1 MRTQQ
6 ESQFTTHD
14 GTSLFYRFW
23 PAQGGST
30 DKAVV
35 LFHRGHEHS
44 GRVAHLAD
52 ELGLPDF
59 AIFAWDA
66 RGNGRSP
73 GVRGYSPSLT
83 VSVKDVDTFVKHFS
97 AAHGIPIGNI
107 AVVEQSVGAVLVA
120 AWAHDYAP
128 RVRCLVLASPAFKV
142 KLYVPLARTGLRLM
156 HALVGNFFVN
166 SYVKAKFLTHDPQR
180 IASYESDPLIARPI
194 SVNILLALH
203 DTAERIVAVA
213 QAITLPTQLLVSGN
227 DWVVHRKPQDVFFAR
242 LGSPIK
248 ERHVL
253 AGFYH
258 DTLGEL
264 NRKLAVDKVRD
275 FITRMFAQAPRQ
287 VSLLDA
293 HRSGYTCDEQ
303 RVLERPLPAL
313 SAKAIGF
320 ATVRA
325 GMSTLGRLSDGVRLG
340 FETGFDSG
348 STLDYVYR
356 NRAQGRLGIGRLLD
370 RNYLDAIGWRGIRF
384 NPRPSLPR
392 GATVRTGRHPR
403 RSGGFNPRP
412 SLPRGATV
420 RAQQVEITE
429 ISARF
434 ARTGARTCFRA
445 SIGDPIG
452 LRRPDNSLTYRLRE
466 APGEFTVARGSRNN
480 TFDL

>member
-1 MRTQQ
+1 M
-6 ESQFTTHD
+6 
-14 GTSLFYRFW
+14 
-23 PAQGGST
+23 
-30 DKAVV
+30 
-35 LFHRGHEHS
+35 
-44 GRVAHLAD
+44 
-52 ELGLPDF
+52 
-59 AIFAWDA
+59 
-66 RGNGRSP
+66 
-73 GVRGYSPSLT
+73 
-83 VSVKDVDTFVKHFS
+83 
-97 AAHGIPIGNI
+97 
-107 AVVEQSVGAVLVA
+107 
-120 AWAHDYAP
+120 
-128 RVRCLVLASPAFKV
+128 
-142 KLYVPLARTGLRLM
+142 
-156 HALVGNFFVN
+156 
-166 SYVKAKFLTHDPQR
+166 
-180 IASYESDPLIARPI
+180 
-194 SVNILLALH
+194 
-203 DTAERIVAVA
+203 
-213 QAITLPTQLLVSGN
+213 
-227 DWVVHRKPQDVFFAR
+227 
-242 LGSPIK
+242 
-248 ERHVL
+248 
-253 AGFYH
+253 
-258 DTLGEL
+258 

-370 RNYLDAIGWRGIRF
+370 RNYLDSIGWRGIR
-384 NPRPSLPR
+384 
-392 GATVRTGRHPR
+392 
-403 RSGGFNPRP
+403 FNPRP

>member
-73 GVRGYSPSLT
+73 GVRGSSPSLT
-83 VSVKDVDTFVKHFS
+83 VSVKDVDVFVKHVS

-142 KLYVPLARTGLRLM
+142 KLYVPLARPGLRLM

-180 IASYESDPLIARPI
+180 TASYESDPLIARPI
-194 SVNILLALH
+194 SVNILLALY
-203 DTAERIVAVA
+203 DTAERIVADA
-213 QAITLPTQLLVSGN
+213 HAITLPTQLLVSGN

-242 LGSPIK
+242 LGSPI
-248 ERHVL
+248 
-253 AGFYH
+253 
-258 DTLGEL
+258 
-264 NRKLAVDKVRD
+264 
-275 FITRMFAQAPRQ
+275 
-287 VSLLDA
+287 
-293 HRSGYTCDEQ
+293 
-303 RVLERPLPAL
+303 
-313 SAKAIGF
+313 
-320 ATVRA
+320 
-325 GMSTLGRLSDGVRLG
+325 
-340 FETGFDSG
+340 
-348 STLDYVYR
+348 
-356 NRAQGRLGIGRLLD
+356 
-370 RNYLDAIGWRGIRF
+370 
-384 NPRPSLPR
+384 
-392 GATVRTGRHPR
+392 
-403 RSGGFNPRP
+403 
-412 SLPRGATV
+412 
-420 RAQQVEITE
+420 
-429 ISARF
+429 
-434 ARTGARTCFRA
+434 
-445 SIGDPIG
+445 
-452 LRRPDNSLTYRLRE
+452 
-466 APGEFTVARGSRNN
+466 
-480 TFDL
+480 